1 MTNTISLEGMSDLI
15 DAIENGGGGG
25 GSSTL
30 SGLSDV
36 DITSASNG
44 QVLTYDST
52 AEKWENASLPAGVDD
67 LNDLTDVTITSATD
81 GQVLKYDATSQKW
94 INGSAGGGSGSL
106 SVAEH
111 SLSGQ
116 WEETTSGSGEW
127 QKFIA
132 VSDLGITD
140 SNDIVSVMICSPA
153 NDSSKNI
160 PRTIYPVSYFAKSSA
175 DYFEVHVKNT
185 TAPSGTWIKVIY
197 A

>member
-15 DAIENGGGGG
+15 DAIEQGGGG

-67 LNDLTDVTITSATD
+67 LNDLDDVAITSPTD
-81 GQVLKYDATSQKW
+81 GQVLTYDATSQKW
-94 INGSAGGGSGSL
+94 KNASAGGSGSL
-106 SVAEH
+106 SLAEL
-111 SLSGQ
+111 SLSSAS
-116 WEETTSGSGEW
+116 WEETSGGSGEW
-127 QKFIA
+127 LTYVAFA
-132 VSDLGITD
+132 DLGITE
-140 SNDIVSVMICSPA
+140 SNDIVSVMVCLPTNVA
-153 NDSSKNI
+153 SKNI
-160 PRTIYPVSYFAKSSA
+160 PKTILQVVTLEKSSA
-175 DYFEVHVKNT
+175 THLELHVKH
-185 TAPSGTWIKVIY
+185 TASPGSGAYLKIIY